1 MADMPKSYSRVVSV
15 FDDIV
20 IAMLL
25 VVSFVINVSNLFGE
39 EVLFEHLPI
48 VILAFLLTTLIMI

>member
-1 MADMPKSYSRVVSV
+1 MPKSYSRVVSV